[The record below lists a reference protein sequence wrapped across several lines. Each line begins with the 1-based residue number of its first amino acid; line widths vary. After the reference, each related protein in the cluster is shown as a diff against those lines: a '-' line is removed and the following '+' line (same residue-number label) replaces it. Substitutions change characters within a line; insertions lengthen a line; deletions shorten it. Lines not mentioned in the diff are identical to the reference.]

1 MADFQKW
8 KVAILLPA
16 YIALVQKHRYILC
29 LVSGFQY
36 SLTHKAQDQQDLT
49 VGTIWQD
56 IQWKKKYSQEF
67 GAKKTA
73 F

>member
-8 KVAILLPA
+8 KVPVLLPA

-49 VGTIWQD
+49 VGTI
-56 IQWKKKYSQEF
+56 
-67 GAKKTA
+67 
-73 F
+73 